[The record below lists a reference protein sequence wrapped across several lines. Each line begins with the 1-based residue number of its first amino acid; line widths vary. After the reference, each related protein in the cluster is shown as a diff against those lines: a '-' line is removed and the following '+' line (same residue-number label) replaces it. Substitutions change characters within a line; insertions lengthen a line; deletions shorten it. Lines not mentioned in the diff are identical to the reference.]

1 MAGEGGFSTQV
12 GGFNRNEVNEYISK
26 MGKEKQKLEQDLKA
40 SEEKL
45 KAAVKIASESDEKIK
60 TAQEECRKQ
69 IDELNA
75 QLKTERKKSE
85 ELILQIDDLKRKL
98 KNSGSS
104 RSAAGDPNAAKRA
117 DEIISAANAK
127 AKEIIAKAQRE
138 ASSSAPAKG
147 AAVDGEAFM
156 AALKAFQSTVTGEIQ
171 KLSSKAS
178 QILNTPVPSMA
189 TVSASASA
197 QNDFMSM
204 GGGFFEDMDSDNGAS
219 APAFDDMGGF
229 ADMNTDFGSESADM
243 TTPNAA
249 SGGDM
254 TDMGASAD
262 DMDVAPLELDNSQN
276 QSMDDFG
283 KELLE
288 QTIPSSSLNDA
299 MQDMFTASGSL
310 EISSGGSDDAVSF
323 DMGSGDSAQSD
334 IDAMN
339 ALLGQMSAGLEGAGG
354 MESMDIS
361 DSMDK
366 PEEPAPADDNP
377 WANLQAQLDAMEKSG
392 DFGSDDS
399 GNAAGPEITSDSAQ
413 APSADDSSIWN
424 FGIDSSSSDDMS
436 DDMSADL
443 FGSF

>member
-60 TAQEECRKQ
+60 AAQEECRKQ

-85 ELILQIDDLKRKL
+85 ELVLQIDDLKRKL

-104 RSAAGDPNAAKRA
+104 KAAAGDPNAAKRA

-127 AKEIIAKAQRE
+127 AKEIIANAQRE
-138 ASSSAPAKG
+138 ASSSVSAKG
-147 AAVDGEAFM
+147 TAVDGEALM
-156 AALKAFQSTVTGEIQ
+156 AAIKAFRDTVTGEIQ

-178 QILNTPVPSMA
+178 QILNTPAPSMTA
-189 TVSASASA
+189 ASAPA

-262 DMDVAPLELDNSQN
+262 DMDVAPLEPDNSQN

-299 MQDMFTASGSL
+299 MQDMFTASGSF

-354 MESMDIS
+354 MESMDVS

-366 PEEPAPADDNP
+366 PEESAPADDNP

-399 GNAAGPEITSDSAQ
+399 GNDAGPAITSDSAQ

-424 FGIDSSSSDDMS
+424 FGSDSSSSDDMS